1 MATARA
7 GPPGRDY
14 NGRRGDAVVILVEV
28 FAEGSAR
35 PAPGTPIVV
44 QVRDT
49 SRQDARAA
57 VLGEAR
63 GVVTAG
69 EGTRLAAVEVEARET
84 RGDATVWAHVDSDQ
98 DGRVSR
104 GDYVTV
110 QAYPVA
116 RGAAPPVRVV
126 VKKV

>member
-1 MATARA
+1 
-7 GPPGRDY
+7 
-14 NGRRGDAVVILVEV
+14 VVILVEV

-35 PAPGTPIVV
+35 PAAGTPLVV
-44 QVRDT
+44 QVRET
-49 SRQDARAA
+49 SRQDARAT

-63 GVVTAG
+63 GVVSAG

-84 RGDATVWAHVDSDQ
+84 RGEATVWVHIDSDQ

-110 QAYPVA
+110 QSYPIA
-116 RGAAPPVRVV
+116 RGATPPVRVV

>member
-1 MATARA
+1 
-7 GPPGRDY
+7 
-14 NGRRGDAVVILVEV
+14 VVIRVEV
-28 FAEGSAR
+28 FAEGTAR

>member
-1 MATARA
+1 MDAR
-7 GPPGRDY
+7 GG
-14 NGRRGDAVVILVEV
+14 GAVVVLVEV

-35 PAPGTPIVV
+35 PVAGTPVVV

-49 SRQDARAA
+49 SRQDARATI
-57 VLGEAR
+57 LGEAR
-63 GVVTAG
+63 GMVTAG

-84 RGDATVWAHVDSDQ
+84 RGEATVWAHVDSDQ

-110 QAYPVA
+110 QSYPVA
-116 RGAAPPVRVV
+116 RGAARAVRVV

>member
-1 MATARA
+1 MGT
-7 GPPGRDY
+7 
-14 NGRRGDAVVILVEV
+14 VVIRVEV

-35 PAPGTPIVV
+35 PAAGTPIVV

-57 VLGEAR
+57 ILGEAR
-63 GVVTAG
+63 GVVAAG

-84 RGDATVWAHVDSDQ
+84 GGEATVWAHVDSDQ

-110 QAYPVA
+110 QSYPVA
-116 RGAAPPVRVV
+116 RGARPPVRVV